1 MSQMMSAGPGQ
12 AGPPPAAVGQAQ
24 SGGYPSQNDP
34 AMQLLSKAADMIAQF
49 VTVEPD
55 PQKKSDGAKLLAACH
70 QIIGAN
76 EKQHD
81 AAIGMSPALKMV
93 QRQSAASASGPPPG
107 GGGLPPGA

>member
-1 MSQMMSAGPGQ
+1 MSMMQPGPGQ

-34 AMQLLSKAADMIAQF
+34 AMQALSAAAEDIAKF
-49 VTVEPD
+49 ISMEPD
-55 PQKKSDGAKLLAACH
+55 PQKKADGAKLLAACH
-70 QIIGAN
+70 QIISGN

-93 QRQSAASASGPPPG
+93 QRASAASRGPV
-107 GGGLPPGA
+107 PGA